1 MAVEFENVTDR
12 ERWEKALA
20 NVGEILGIAPENVK
34 NYFLLVYD
42 GTQELKADTDIPEV
56 TDVVAMVTIFLE
68 HVTGKT
74 VRFDG

>member
-56 TDVVAMVTIFLE
+56 TDVVAMVTIFRE